1 MIILIEDYITRD
13 PGFLYETITE
23 SIEKGM
29 RLVLNFRNI
38 NKLNEEY
45 IVESIGRVIDE
56 HDFESIKLI
65 VIGRDS
71 PFRKYAG
78 IEYLMGSLV
87 HGSRQCIAVVRKP
100 RALLAT
106 TER

>member
-56 HDFESIKLI
+56 HDFESIKNKVNFI
-65 VIGRDS
+65 NVNQDIKKVI
-71 PFRKYAG
+71 
-78 IEYLMGSLV
+78 INLV
-87 HGSRQCIAVVRKP
+87 NKK
-100 RALLAT
+100 
-106 TER
+106 

>member
-38 NKLNEEY
+38 NKLTEEY
-45 IVESIGRVIDE
+45 IADSIGRVIDE
-56 HDFESIKLI
+56 NDFEAIKNKVNFINVNQEIKKIIIEL
-65 VIGRDS
+65 VN
-71 PFRKYAG
+71 RK
-78 IEYLMGSLV
+78 
-87 HGSRQCIAVVRKP
+87 
-100 RALLAT
+100 
-106 TER
+106 